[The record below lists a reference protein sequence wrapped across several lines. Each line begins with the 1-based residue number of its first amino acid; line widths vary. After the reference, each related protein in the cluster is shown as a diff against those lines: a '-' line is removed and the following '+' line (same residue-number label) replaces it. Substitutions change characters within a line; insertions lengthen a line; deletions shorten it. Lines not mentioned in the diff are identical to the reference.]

1 MPVISNAGRAGGVV
15 LFLDDTE
22 VAPWLL
28 VPLPPGVR
36 CVMAPR
42 TDTPAP
48 RGFACLRLEGLKGPA
63 AEELQER
70 LGCRVDGPVNPLELH
85 LAAQL
90 SRRNLDQCDLK
101 ELIAAT
107 VSTLK
112 DAVGESVRE
121 ALCAIAC
128 SRVGLHDEDG
138 PREQEGFGQLRCVD
152 GSFLQSYDDFERL
165 RERSDEPLL
174 IRQAAFTFEA
184 SRFSLDHLAEE
195 LKDLTLPQKSLSA
208 KQGGNTSQCTLLV
221 ADQGGDAVMSAKPHL
236 WNPQGC
242 SFRTLAEKIRHG
254 LYLTTRSGK
263 ARVRRVDEELFYD
276 KVEDPDGKDVLV
288 EAFVARVPVPL
299 LLPKDLGCQVAFWMG
314 TTGNNFG
321 LHSDLFTEQ
330 FLCQHQG
337 VKEVLLLLPED
348 AAIVQPFP
356 FLESPLFY
364 KSRAR
369 TVDNLT
375 LSNAKCFRVV
385 LEPGDVLFIPLFW
398 WHEVRTLQGPAV
410 STTYRFHTEDAE
422 RFLKVM
428 NAFYQFHKNALECAV
443 FSEVPSSLMLW
454 WSDQVPE
461 VFLEPGAP
469 SVPWVSSASCWALV
483 WHVVRG
489 ERAPGGLHAW
499 SVIVNGLAPLLVRE
513 DTGCF
518 KLKPLLLQAVEP
530 SSGRAL
536 WHQRLANF
544 FHALPEPKRRVE
556 ACYHF
561 WRLNDTSS
569 LLRCITEWT
578 MFETLERAH
587 RPALLDY
594 CRAIGGYATMRRA
607 LSKADTASLHQRIV
621 IGRFFSHVGE
631 FAAAKE
637 ALLQAKP
644 EAAASE
650 NPADLGQVCTLI
662 AENEIRYWDSLRN
675 WGSPGALK
683 DLMECSRTAVDI
695 FRRELERC
703 DRMSTRV
710 EYAQALSRWANGC
723 FKISCVINMV
733 MAYSFLSKAD
743 EAIQEVEDLFK
754 GCPPSKVLG
763 RAVLVRGVSK
773 LVLGHNRQRYRLPHR
788 DILVEAAHLLMRAEE
803 ILVHAAGEVNE
814 GSIYTHGNLSELY
827 LHDVGHVPERD
838 SVGQNESVIF

>member
-1 MPVISNAGRAGGVV
+1 MTDGMVAGLPEDFLGREEELRWLLSYLTAGENQVNAVTRGRQEGSLGSFLFSLPSFVRSVQSFLAQKQLPPLIVEGSPGVGRSALLQAAARTAEQLPGLRVLLHRGSGERLLRRLYDGIDEVTDEELLLMPVISNAGRAGGVV

-107 VSTLK
+107 VSTLE

-443 FSEVPSSLMLW
+443 FSEVRQWPVSCAHTFLLRSCFGGATKSQRCFSSLVLPLCRGCPRLPAGLW
-454 WSDQVPE
+454 C
-461 VFLEPGAP
+461 GT
-469 SVPWVSSASCWALV
+469 SCA
-483 WHVVRG
+483 VRG
-489 ERAPGGLHAW
+489 PGL
-499 SVIVNGLAPLLVRE
+499 S
-513 DTGCF
+513 D
-518 KLKPLLLQAVEP
+518 
-530 SSGRAL
+530 
-536 WHQRLANF
+536 
-544 FHALPEPKRRVE
+544 RRVPL
-556 ACYHF
+556 A
-561 WRLNDTSS
+561 
-569 LLRCITEWT
+569 
-578 MFETLERAH
+578 
-587 RPALLDY
+587 
-594 CRAIGGYATMRRA
+594 
-607 LSKADTASLHQRIV
+607 
-621 IGRFFSHVGE
+621 
-631 FAAAKE
+631 
-637 ALLQAKP
+637 
-644 EAAASE
+644 
-650 NPADLGQVCTLI
+650 
-662 AENEIRYWDSLRN
+662 
-675 WGSPGALK
+675 
-683 DLMECSRTAVDI
+683 
-695 FRRELERC
+695 
-703 DRMSTRV
+703 
-710 EYAQALSRWANGC
+710 
-723 FKISCVINMV
+723 
-733 MAYSFLSKAD
+733 
-743 EAIQEVEDLFK
+743 
-754 GCPPSKVLG
+754 
-763 RAVLVRGVSK
+763 
-773 LVLGHNRQRYRLPHR
+773 
-788 DILVEAAHLLMRAEE
+788 
-803 ILVHAAGEVNE
+803 
-814 GSIYTHGNLSELY
+814 
-827 LHDVGHVPERD
+827 
-838 SVGQNESVIF
+838 

>member
-1 MPVISNAGRAGGVV
+1 MRYRA
-15 LFLDDTE
+15 
-22 VAPWLL
+22 
-28 VPLPPGVR
+28 
-36 CVMAPR
+36 
-42 TDTPAP
+42 
-48 RGFACLRLEGLKGPA
+48 
-63 AEELQER
+63 
-70 LGCRVDGPVNPLELH
+70 
-85 LAAQL
+85 
-90 SRRNLDQCDLK
+90 
-101 ELIAAT
+101 
-107 VSTLK
+107 
-112 DAVGESVRE
+112 DASF
-121 ALCAIAC
+121 
-128 SRVGLHDEDG
+128 
-138 PREQEGFGQLRCVD
+138 GFGQLRCVD

-428 NAFYQFHKNALECAV
+428 NAFYQFHKNALEYGSGQLAAHIRSFFV
-443 FSEVPSSLMLW
+443 H
-454 WSDQVPE
+454 
-461 VFLEPGAP
+461 
-469 SVPWVSSASCWALV
+469 ALV
-483 WHVVRG
+483 
-489 ERAPGGLHAW
+489 ER
-499 SVIVNGLAPLLVRE
+499 
-513 DTGCF
+513 
-518 KLKPLLLQAVEP
+518 P
-530 SSGRAL
+530 S
-536 WHQRLANF
+536 
-544 FHALPEPKRRVE
+544 P
-556 ACYHF
+556 
-561 WRLNDTSS
+561 
-569 LLRCITEWT
+569 
-578 MFETLERAH
+578 
-587 RPALLDY
+587 
-594 CRAIGGYATMRRA
+594 
-607 LSKADTASLHQRIV
+607 
-621 IGRFFSHVGE
+621 
-631 FAAAKE
+631 
-637 ALLQAKP
+637 
-644 EAAASE
+644 
-650 NPADLGQVCTLI
+650 
-662 AENEIRYWDSLRN
+662 
-675 WGSPGALK
+675 
-683 DLMECSRTAVDI
+683 
-695 FRRELERC
+695 
-703 DRMSTRV
+703 
-710 EYAQALSRWANGC
+710 
-723 FKISCVINMV
+723 
-733 MAYSFLSKAD
+733 
-743 EAIQEVEDLFK
+743 
-754 GCPPSKVLG
+754 
-763 RAVLVRGVSK
+763 RGVSRAWCS
-773 LVLGHNRQRYRLPHR
+773 LCAVGVLGF
-788 DILVEAAHLLMRAEE
+788 LLGFGVARRA
-803 ILVHAAGEVNE
+803 
-814 GSIYTHGNLSELY
+814 
-827 LHDVGHVPERD
+827 R
-838 SVGQNESVIF
+838 